1 MEKKE
6 MMDAI
11 AEAMDMGMKKYRP
24 GMDAAAFDMEGM
36 KKSFMDSISPSLTP

>member
-11 AEAMDMGMKKYRP
+11 AEAMDMEHEEVPTWNGRRR
-24 GMDAAAFDMEGM
+24 
-36 KKSFMDSISPSLTP
+36 L